1 MTLQRCATCA
11 WWRRQAPCLSSA
23 TRSLAVPYE
32 EGTCHRNAPAV
43 VNNGGLAVSLF
54 PTTHE
59 SRFCGQ
65 WTAQPTGGGS
75 DDGERVIAF
84 PPPANRIAA

>member
-1 MTLQRCATCA
+1 MTCCATCA
-11 WWRRQAPCLSSA
+11 WWRRQAPCLSA
-23 TRSLAVPYE
+23 AIRNPFMPDD

-43 VNNGGLAVSLF
+43 VTDSGLAVSLF

-65 WTAQPTGGGS
+65 WKAAPEGGG
-75 DDGERVIAF
+75 DGGERIVPF
-84 PPPANRIAA
+84 PAPANRIAA